1 MYILQNDWANFD
13 SQSCIDSPIRS
24 NGAVRVDHG
33 LQSMCPSFAMPS
45 INAILDNYSVA
56 SEFGHIMA
64 ELNTRI
70 RRTYELILENREPS
84 KINAAKDVLAEI
96 A

>member
-1 MYILQNDWANFD
+1 
-13 SQSCIDSPIRS
+13 
-24 NGAVRVDHG
+24 
-33 LQSMCPSFAMPS
+33 MPS
-45 INAILDNYSVA
+45 INAILNNYSVA
-56 SEFGHIMA
+56 SEFGRIMA

-70 RRTYELILENREPS
+70 RQTYELILENREPS